1 MVVLFGTILN
11 GNKMISKEI
20 LKNCLFFDV
29 ETAGCAP
36 DYSTLQKENPRLA
49 KLFNRRYKYYQGM
62 AEFQNASIDEV
73 FLGKAGLEPEYAKVV
88 CVSFGT
94 IFVDTDGIEK
104 PRLVSFYGE
113 NEKEIL
119 EKSNKVFS
127 NASAKGMKLCGH
139 NIKGFDV
146 PCLGKRMLYNSIE
159 PSKILSIWDKKPWE
173 VPYLDTSE
181 IFAFGSWSQQKYLSL
196 DLLACS
202 LGVDSPKEDID
213 GSQVHKT
220 FWGERD
226 YEKIKIYCEK
236 DVETVMNV
244 LGKVSH

>member
-1 MVVLFGTILN
+1 MQAK
-11 GNKMISKEI
+11 KMFSNWAEYLVPI
-20 LKNCLFFDV
+20 
-29 ETAGCAP
+29 
-36 DYSTLQKENPRLA
+36 KENLT
-49 KLFNRRYKYYQGM
+49 L
-62 AEFQNASIDEV
+62 
-73 FLGKAGLEPEYAKVV
+73 L
-88 CVSFGT
+88 
-94 IFVDTDGIEK
+94 IEK
-104 PRLVSFYGE
+104 LLFIPLSSEFNFKTGH
-113 NEKEIL
+113 NKDFNKEIL

-146 PCLGKRMLYNSIE
+146 PCLGKRMLYNAIE

-202 LGVDSPKEDID
+202 LGVDSPNEDID

-220 FWGERD
+220 FWSDRD
-226 YEKIKIYCEK
+226 FEKIK
-236 DVETVMNV
+236 MF
-244 LGKVSH
+244 

>member
-1 MVVLFGTILN
+1 
-11 GNKMISKEI
+11 
-20 LKNCLFFDV
+20 
-29 ETAGCAP
+29 
-36 DYSTLQKENPRLA
+36 
-49 KLFNRRYKYYQGM
+49 
-62 AEFQNASIDEV
+62 
-73 FLGKAGLEPEYAKVV
+73 
-88 CVSFGT
+88 
-94 IFVDTDGIEK
+94 
-104 PRLVSFYGE
+104 
-113 NEKEIL
+113 
-119 EKSNKVFS
+119 
-127 NASAKGMKLCGH
+127 
-139 NIKGFDV
+139 
-146 PCLGKRMLYNSIE
+146 MLYNSIE

-213 GSQVHKT
+213 GSQVHQT

-244 LGKVSH
+244 LDKVSH

>member
-1 MVVLFGTILN
+1 
-11 GNKMISKEI
+11 MISKEI
-20 LKNCLFFDV
+20 LKNCLYFDV
-29 ETAGCAP
+29 ETSGCAP
-36 DYSTLQKENPRLA
+36 DYETLQQENPRLA
-49 KLFNRRYKYYQGM
+49 KLFTRRYKYYQGIP
-62 AEFQNASIDEV
+62 EFQNQTIDEV
-73 FLGKAGLEPEYAKVV
+73 FISKAGLEPEYAKVV

-94 IFVDTDGIEK
+94 IYTDADGSEAQ
-104 PRLVSFYGE
+104 RLISFYGQDE
-113 NEKEIL
+113 RDIL
-119 EKSNKVFS
+119 EKANKVFN

-146 PCLGKRMLYNSIE
+146 PCLGKRMIYNSLD
-159 PSKILSIWDKKPWE
+159 PTKILSIWDKKPWE

-202 LGVDSPKEDID
+202 LGIESPKEDID

-220 FWGERD
+220 FWIDGD

-244 LGKVSH
+244 LDKVSH